1 MVHELSSPA
10 LATCSY
16 GTVVTALIRLQQVPS
31 HTDDTNDSL
40 NTHNGNKERGVSPV
54 IYTDVAIWS
63 RDVYVSLAGCGHT

>member
-1 MVHELSSPA
+1 MHELSSPA

-16 GTVVTALIRLQQVPS
+16 GTVVTAVIRLLQVAS

-40 NTHNGNKERGVSPV
+40 NTHNGNKEQGVSQV

-63 RDVYVSLAGCGHT
+63 RDVSLAGCGHK